1 MKRRQAFTLV
11 QMVAA
16 TVLAAV
22 LMVTALLVI
31 AGLGRERRIA
41 AASEKLE
48 PSVEMMELIRWDL
61 VNAREMSTNRGQV
74 TLIGFGSLDED
85 ASPRSH
91 VPVEVVYEVQRAA
104 DRSWLVRRQ
113 RTEDR
118 RGRGE
123 WSVELVCADVARFE
137 VTEVGEKPVPRPRA
151 ATTTRPTSAPASR
164 PSVLP
169 TIASCVRVEVAWDD
183 PDREPIE
190 QVLVLR

>member
-48 PSVEMMELIRWDL
+48 PPIEMMELIRWDL
-61 VNAREMSTNRGQV
+61 VNAREMSTSRGQI
-74 TLIGFGSLDED
+74 TLIGFGSLDQQD

-123 WSVELVCADVARFE
+123 WSAELVCADVARFG
-137 VTEVGEKPVPRPRA
+137 VTEMGETPAPRPR

-169 TIASCVRVEVAWDD
+169 TIAPCVRVQVAWDD